1 MLVPV
6 AVLAILVIMGLAS
19 RSLFGTANR
28 PVFLVLLILVLLV
41 MSGLRSETVGM
52 DTQRYY
58 ASFNDFLAM
67 DREEAAEFISTQKDA
82 GYYWF
87 SWAFGKVIPDVHVW
101 FMFVSAVYLIGIALV
116 CYWESPDY
124 AFSMLY
130 MYTMGMFF
138 FSMTGLR
145 QALAMGIALTSYAFL
160 AKRQF
165 IPFVIIVGVASIFHQ
180 SAIAFMFIYPIA
192 RMRSGWLRLV
202 LIMGFFLLIIAFKD
216 SVARWIFNILPDSL
230 LDARLSGYVG
240 SEKRLTASG
249 FVIQLLMFVFCL
261 RYRSR
266 IVADEPHREVL
277 YNLASVSLVFQAA
290 AMAFAEFFR
299 VGMYFGWSFMVLIPI
314 CMQYEAK
321 DRSYEFIRMAVM
333 VALIAYFFYSTVKSY
348 GVTPYSFFWE
358 GSVI

>member
-165 IPFVIIVGVASIFHQ
+165 IPFVIIVGVASIFHHRQ
-180 SAIAFMFIYPIA
+180 SARRPPSRCRGSPCPA
-192 RMRSGWLRLV
+192 RRR
-202 LIMGFFLLIIAFKD
+202 
-216 SVARWIFNILPDSL
+216 
-230 LDARLSGYVG
+230 
-240 SEKRLTASG
+240 ASR
-249 FVIQLLMFVFCL
+249 VP
-261 RYRSR
+261 R
-266 IVADEPHREVL
+266 
-277 YNLASVSLVFQAA
+277 AA
-290 AMAFAEFFR
+290 AAAPSRAPRFPRRGCTDCPPRA
-299 VGMYFGWSFMVLIPI
+299 
-314 CMQYEAK
+314 
-321 DRSYEFIRMAVM
+321 
-333 VALIAYFFYSTVKSY
+333 AYQRKNV
-348 GVTPYSFFWE
+348 P
-358 GSVI
+358 

>member
-1 MLVPV
+1 
-6 AVLAILVIMGLAS
+6 
-19 RSLFGTANR
+19 
-28 PVFLVLLILVLLV
+28 
-41 MSGLRSETVGM
+41 
-52 DTQRYY
+52 
-58 ASFNDFLAM
+58 
-67 DREEAAEFISTQKDA
+67 
-82 GYYWF
+82 
-87 SWAFGKVIPDVHVW
+87 
-101 FMFVSAVYLIGIALV
+101 
-116 CYWESPDY
+116 
-124 AFSMLY
+124 MLY

-165 IPFVIIVGVASIFHQ
+165 IPFVIIVGIASIFHK

-202 LIMGFFLLIIAFKD
+202 LIMGL
-216 SVARWIFNILPDSL
+216 LPDSL
-230 LDARLSGYVG
+230 LDARLSGYIG

-358 GSVI
+358 GSAI